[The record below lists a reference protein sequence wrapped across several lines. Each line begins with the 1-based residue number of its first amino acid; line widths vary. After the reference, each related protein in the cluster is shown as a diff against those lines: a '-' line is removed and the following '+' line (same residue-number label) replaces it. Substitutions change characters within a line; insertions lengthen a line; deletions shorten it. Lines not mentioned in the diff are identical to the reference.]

1 MRYLLD
7 THMILWAATLDD
19 KLPLHIFDELKN
31 PENQVSYSV
40 IAPWELAIKEAKGKL
55 QLPDNFFNDLP
66 NLGFDCLDISSK
78 HIGELREIPK
88 LHGDPFDRMLVAQ
101 AKAENMILV
110 TGDKRL
116 AEYPIKLLTC

>member
-1 MRYLLD
+1 
-7 THMILWAATLDD
+7 MILWAATLDD
-19 KLPLHIFDELKN
+19 KLPPHIFDELKD

-55 QLPDNFFNDLP
+55 QLPSNFFSDLP

-78 HIGELREIPK
+78 HIEELRQIPK

-101 AKAENMILV
+101 AKAENMTLV
-110 TGDKRL
+110 TCDKGL
-116 AEYPIKLLTC
+116 SEYPIKLLIC